1 MGAHWPRMT
10 TGAGQVQLA
19 GKVLIAEDNAA
30 MREML
35 AAMCRDWGAEVI
47 ECVNG
52 SDAVQAFARHQ
63 PDCVLMDFAMPEMD
77 GLAATA
83 QIKAQFPHARI
94 LIITQYDNE
103 GLRQAAREAGA
114 SGFVRKEDLHQLPE
128 LIGGETQREPSK
140 AQGKSE

>member
-1 MGAHWPRMT
+1 MGAHWQRMT

-30 MREML
+30 MRQML
-35 AAMCRDWGAEVI
+35 TAMCRDWGAEVI

-63 PDCVLMDFAMPEMD
+63 PDWVLMDFAMPQMD

-83 QIKAQFPHARI
+83 RIKAQFPQARI
-94 LIITQYDNE
+94 LIITQYDSE
-103 GLRQAAREAGA
+103 GLRQAAQDAGA
-114 SGFVRKEDLHQLPE
+114 SGFVRKEDLHQLAE
-128 LIGGETQREPSK
+128 LIGAATRRETSGPR
-140 AQGKSE
+140 